1 MSVCV
6 LVHVCVCVG
15 VCVSEN
21 GRDISTTQPDRKV
34 CVSNCSNGWGETLW
48 AWPAPEVW
56 TDGCSGVHRKVFGVS
71 VVLMFMASWLHLSQA
86 YQRDRMRHEKQTKQ
100 NHKSV
105 FVCLCLFLLYFVSC
119 LLCFGVKQ
127 QATIIKM
134 QLWCVWLSILLS
146 VSNQQNEFP
155 SKWKKWHSTS
165 HSIKRCSVN
174 SVFNVIH
181 LVIEG
186 CCNWDHWKR
195 KCKRNN
201 HALHQKARR
210 SVGSYSIN

>member
-21 GRDISTTQPDRKV
+21 RRDIATTQPDRKV

-105 FVCLCLFLLYFVSC
+105 FVCVHVCLS
-119 LLCFGVKQ
+119 
-127 QATIIKM
+127 
-134 QLWCVWLSILLS
+134 LS
-146 VSNQQNEFP
+146 VSAIFCFLFALFWCQTAGHDHKNAIMMCLTEHITECLQPTKWVPVQMEEVTQHQSQYQEVFCEF
-155 SKWKKWHSTS
+155 
-165 HSIKRCSVN
+165 SV
-174 SVFNVIH
+174 
-181 LVIEG
+181 
-186 CCNWDHWKR
+186 
-195 KCKRNN
+195 
-201 HALHQKARR
+201 
-210 SVGSYSIN
+210 

>member
-21 GRDISTTQPDRKV
+21 RRDIATTQPDRKV

-105 FVCLCLFLLYFVSC
+105 FVCVHVCLS
-119 LLCFGVKQ
+119 
-127 QATIIKM
+127 
-134 QLWCVWLSILLS
+134 LS
-146 VSNQQNEFP
+146 VSAIFCFLFALFWCQTEFP

-195 KCKRNN
+195 KCKKNN

>member
-1 MSVCV
+1 MS
-6 LVHVCVCVG
+6 VCVG
-15 VCVSEN
+15 VCVSGN
-21 GRDISTTQPDRKV
+21 RRDIATTQPDRKV
-34 CVSNCSNGWGETLW
+34 CVSNCSNGWGDTLW

-71 VVLMFMASWLHLSQA
+71 VVLMFMLTPPLSGWPERQN
-86 YQRDRMRHEKQTKQ
+86 ETWKTNKTKSQ
-100 NHKSV
+100 KR
-105 FVCLCLFLLYFVSC
+105 VCLCARMFVCFCYIFFLVCSVLV
-119 LLCFGVKQ
+119 VKQ

-134 QLWCVWLSILLS
+134 QLWCVWRSILLS
-146 VSNQQNEFP
+146 VSNQQDEFP

-174 SVFNVIH
+174 SVFNVIC

>member
-1 MSVCV
+1 MS
-6 LVHVCVCVG
+6 VCVG
-15 VCVSEN
+15 VCVSGN
-21 GRDISTTQPDRKV
+21 RRDIATTQPDRKV

-71 VVLMFMASWLHLSQA
+71 VVLMFMLTPPLSGSPERQN
-86 YQRDRMRHEKQTKQ
+86 ETWKTNKITK
-100 NHKSV
+100 V
-105 FVCLCLFLLYFVSC
+105 CLFVCTYVCLFLLYFLSC
-119 LLCFGVKQ
+119 LLCFGCQTAGHDHKN
-127 QATIIKM
+127 AIMMCLTEHITE
-134 QLWCVWLSILLS
+134 C
-146 VSNQQNEFP
+146 VSNQQDEFP

-174 SVFNVIH
+174 SVFKVIR